1 MTTPYEEGNPDAK
14 ILFLAEAPASVEERL
29 GRPLVG
35 PSGDIFNDCL
45 HSAGLIRHNSYI
57 LNVWPFQ
64 VTKDKAGNMYKRVH
78 GDQLGPMVFKKNREF
93 TEYGME
99 QAKATLARI
108 AASKANLVVTMGA
121 PAMALATGDKRPI
134 TKWRG
139 SLLWSERFGKKV
151 LPTIHPAATLH
162 GTYLWRYII
171 MADYA
176 KAKEQMKS
184 PLLELPQRKFILD
197 PTFED
202 VMEYIDLCLTK
213 PRIATD
219 IEVINHQL
227 NCFCLVHQPMEAMVV
242 PMADE
247 FGNAW
252 WNEAEEI
259 AIWKGYARIMGD
271 PNIMKIN
278 QNIVGFDSVFLLLQ
292 NNIFTYGEIGDT
304 MIAQHVMYPEF
315 KKGLDFICSIRT
327 NEPYYKDE
335 GKMWKGVGGDIRQ
348 FWVYNGKDGC
358 VAMEAWDD
366 LAAEMTEK
374 GYWETYRECADL
386 MRVIAYM
393 SIRGFRVDHAR
404 LEQTHKDVAAKLLE
418 KENELTQVARYP
430 FNVSSPKQCQLYF
443 YGTLGYT
450 PYHNREGGVTTDD
463 KAMAR
468 IYRRYNCAEAKL
480 VQEIRALRKLKGT
493 YLEMSFDADAR
504 MRCSWNPRGTKFGRL
519 SSEKTIFGTGA
530 NQQNLHPEFKHFL
543 VADEEPL
550 Q

>member
-1 MTTPYEEGNPDAK
+1 MTTPYEEGKPDAT
-14 ILFLAEAPASVEERL
+14 ILFLAEAPASVEERM

-35 PSGDIFNDCL
+35 PSGDVFNDCL
-45 HSAGLIRHNSYI
+45 HSAGIVRHNSYI

-64 VTKDKAGNMYKRVH
+64 VVKDKAGNMYKRERNGVF
-78 GDQLGPMVFKKNREF
+78 GPMLFTKLRVF
-93 TEYGME
+93 TEYGF
-99 QAKATLARI
+99 QKAQPALAKI
-108 AASKANLVVTMGA
+108 KASKANLVVTMGA
-121 PAMALATGDKRPI
+121 PALALAMADKRPI

-139 SLLWSERFGKKV
+139 SLLWSERFGKKI

-176 KAKEQMKS
+176 KAAVEMKS
-184 PLLELPQRKFILD
+184 PLMELPNRKFLID

-202 VMEYIDLCLTK
+202 IIDYIDLCLTK
-213 PRIATD
+213 PRLATD
-219 IEVINHQL
+219 IEVINHQV
-227 NCFCLVHQPMEAMVV
+227 NCFCLVHDPMEAMVV

-247 FGNAW
+247 YGNAW

-259 AIWKGYARIMGD
+259 AIWKGYARLMGD
-271 PNIMKIN
+271 KNIMKIN
-278 QNIVGFDSVFLLLQ
+278 QNIVGFDSVFLLMQ
-292 NNIFTYGEIGDT
+292 NNIFTYGEIGDN

-315 KKGLDFICSIRT
+315 RKGLDFITSIRT
-327 NEPYYKDE
+327 REPYYKDE

-358 VAMEAWDD
+358 VALESWDD
-366 LAAEMTEK
+366 LAIEMTEK
-374 GYWETYRECADL
+374 GYWETYQECADL
-386 MRVIAYM
+386 MRIISYM
-393 SIRGFRVDHAR
+393 SIRGFRVDQER
-404 LEQTHKDVAAKLLE
+404 LAKTNKEVSDKLEE
-418 KENELTQVARYP
+418 KEAELVKVARYP

-443 YGTLGYT
+443 YGTLGFT
-450 PYHNREGGVTTDD
+450 AYHNKDGGVTTDD

-468 IYRRYNCAEAKL
+468 LYRKYNCPEAKL

-493 YLEMSFDADAR
+493 YLEMSFDADSR

-519 SSEKTIFGTGA
+519 SSEKTIFGTGG
-530 NQQNLHPEFKHFL
+530 NQQNLPVEFKNFL

-550 Q
+550 C